1 MRKKVFD
8 LRRYMPLASLGLGIY
23 GAVNLIN
30 FFNDPIPSEIHSLRD
45 LSAYVQYY
53 DGGDLDISKDYVLSE
68 LEEIGEMDNIEIDRE
83 LSVLENKVENSVNE
97 NFMNIS
103 KDLKEVA
110 ADCDYKTKKVS
121 NAFFSWFGG
130 FVSFALYMDYH
141 YEKK

>member
-1 MRKKVFD
+1 MNKKVFD

-110 ADCDYKTKKVS
+110 VDCGYKTEQVS
-121 NAFFSWFGG
+121 TAFFSLLGG
-130 FVSFALYMDYH
+130 FVSFVLYMDYH